1 MTASRITGAII
12 VPHPPIIVPT
22 VGRGREREVQATID
36 AYRAAARQ
44 AAAWVPEVLIVT
56 SPHCVM
62 YTDYFHISPGKGASG
77 DMSAFGAPQ
86 TRLAAQYDGELR
98 RELIRQ
104 AEAANIRAGTLGE
117 QDPSLDHGTFLPLY
131 FLQEAGVNCP
141 ILRVGLS
148 GFSPLEHYR
157 LGQCI
162 ARAADKLG
170 RRAVFVASGDLS
182 HKLKDDGPYGY
193 APEGP
198 VFDRRVTQAMAGGDF
213 LQFLTMDPGLC
224 DRAAECGLRSFQIMA
239 GALDG
244 LAVDAKLLSY
254 EGTFGVGY
262 GVAVFTMTGPDGSR
276 CFAGRCEELE
286 RARLARRKAAEDPWV
301 RLARLSLET
310 FVNTGKQ
317 LDALPDGLPD
327 EMTARSAGA
336 FVSLH
341 AHGQLRGCIGTTGP
355 TAENV
360 AWEIVQNAVSAC
372 SGDPRFAPVRADELD
387 SLEYSV
393 DVLGEPR
400 AVSSPAELD
409 VKRYGVIVSCGGR
422 RGLLL
427 PDLEGVDTV
436 EQQIDIARQKGGI
449 SSRERYTLER
459 FEVVR
464 HV

>member
-1 MTASRITGAII
+1 MPMIGAII
-12 VPHPPIIVPT
+12 VPHPPLIIPT
-22 VGRGREREVQATID
+22 VGRGQEREVQATID
-36 AYRAAARQ
+36 AYRAAAGQ
-44 AAAWVPEVLIVT
+44 VAEWNPEVLIVT

-86 TRLAAQYDGELR
+86 TRLEARYDGELR
-98 RELIRQ
+98 DEVIRQ
-104 AEAANIRAGTLGE
+104 AEANHIRAGTLGE
-117 QDPSLDHGTFLPLY
+117 RDPALDHGTFLPLY

-141 ILRVGLS
+141 ILRIGLS

-162 ARAADKLG
+162 AKAVDKLG
-170 RRAVFVASGDLS
+170 RRAVFVASGDLP

-198 VFDRRVTQAMAGGDF
+198 VFDRQVTEVMASGNF
-213 LQFLTMDPGLC
+213 LRFLTMDSGLC

-244 LAVDAKLLSY
+244 LAVDARLLSH
-254 EGTFGVGY
+254 EGTTGVGY
-262 GVAVFTMTGPDGSR
+262 GVAVFTVTGMDENR
-276 CFAGRCEELE
+276 RFAEQCEEIE
-286 RARLARRKAAEDPWV
+286 RARLAERKAAEDPWV
-301 RLARLSLET
+301 KLARLSLET
-310 FVNTGKQ
+310 FVRTGKR
-317 LDALPDGLPD
+317 LNTLPDGLPD
-327 EMTARSAGA
+327 EMTTRSAGA

-355 TAENV
+355 TMENV

-372 SGDPRFAPVRADELD
+372 SRDPRFAPVREDELD

-393 DVLGEPR
+393 DVLGEPE
-400 AVSSPAELD
+400 AISSPAELD
-409 VKRYGVIVSCGGR
+409 TKKYGVIVSCGGR

>member
-1 MTASRITGAII
+1 MSIVGAII

-22 VGRGREREVQATID
+22 VGRGREAEVQATID
-36 AYRAAARQ
+36 AYHAAAKQ
-44 AAAWVPEVLIVT
+44 VAAWAPEVLIVT
-56 SPHCVM
+56 SPHTVM
-62 YTDYFHISPGKGASG
+62 YADYFHISPGEGASG
-77 DMSAFGAPQ
+77 NMSAFGAPQ
-86 TRLAAQYDGELR
+86 AVLNVRYDAELR
-98 RELIRQ
+98 QELVRQ
-104 AEAANIRAGTLGE
+104 AEAAGIQAGTLGE
-117 QDPSLDHGTFLPLY
+117 KDPALDHGTFLPLY
-131 FLQEAGVNCP
+131 FLRDAGVDCP
-141 ILRVGLS
+141 ILRIGLS

-162 ARAADKLG
+162 ARAVDALD
-170 RRAVFVASGDLS
+170 RRTVFVASGDLS

-198 VFDRRVTQAMAGGDF
+198 VFDRRVTQAMESGDF
-213 LQFLTMDPGLC
+213 LQFLTMDASLC

-244 LAVDAKLLSY
+244 LAVSPALLNY

-262 GVAVFTMTGPDGSR
+262 GVATFAVTGPDENR
-276 CFAGRCEELE
+276 RFARQCEEME
-286 RARLARRKAAEDPWV
+286 RARLAERKAAEDPWV

-310 FVNTGKQ
+310 YVRTGKQ
-317 LDALPDGLPD
+317 LDTLPDGLPG
-327 EMTARSAGA
+327 EMTGRAAGA

-341 AHGQLRGCIGTTGP
+341 THGQLRGCIGTTGP
-355 TAENV
+355 TTASV

-372 SGDPRFAPVRADELD
+372 SMDPRFAPVRADELD

-393 DVLGEPR
+393 DVLGVPEPID
-400 AVSSPAELD
+400 SPAQLD

-427 PDLEGVDTV
+427 PDLEDVDTV

-449 SSRERYTLER
+449 SAREHYTLER

-464 HV
+464 HT

>member
-1 MTASRITGAII
+1 MPMIGAII
-12 VPHPPIIVPT
+12 VPHPPLIVPT

-36 AYRAAARQ
+36 AYRAAAGQ
-44 AAAWVPEVLIVT
+44 AAEWNPAVLIVT
-56 SPHCVM
+56 SPHVVM

-77 DMSAFGAPQ
+77 DMSAFGAAQ
-86 TRLAAQYDGELR
+86 TRLEARYDGELR
-98 RELIRQ
+98 DEVIRQ
-104 AEAANIRAGTLGE
+104 AEADHVRAGTLGE
-117 QDPSLDHGTFLPLY
+117 RDPALDHGTFLPLY
-131 FLQEAGVNCP
+131 FLQEAGVSCP
-141 ILRVGLS
+141 ILRIGLS

-162 ARAADKLG
+162 AKAVDKLG

-198 VFDRRVTQAMAGGDF
+198 VFDRRVTRAMADGDF

-224 DRAAECGLRSFQIMA
+224 ERAAECGLRSFQIMA

-244 LAVDAKLLSY
+244 LAVDARLLSH
-254 EGTFGVGY
+254 EGITGVGY
-262 GVAVFTMTGPDGSR
+262 GVATFAVTGPDESR
-276 CFAGRCEELE
+276 CFAAQCEEIE
-286 RARLARRKAAEDPWV
+286 RARLAERKGLEDPWV
-301 RLARLSLET
+301 KLARLSLET
-310 FVNTGKQ
+310 FVRTGKR
-317 LDALPDGLPD
+317 LDSLPDGLPN
-327 EMTARSAGA
+327 EMTDRSAGA

-355 TAENV
+355 TTESV
-360 AWEIVQNAVSAC
+360 AWEIVRNAVSAC
-372 SGDPRFAPVRADELD
+372 SRDPRFAPVRVDELD

-393 DVLGEPR
+393 DILGEPE
-400 AVSSPAELD
+400 AIFSPAELD

-427 PDLEGVDTV
+427 PDLDGVDTV
-436 EQQIDIARQKGGI
+436 EQQIEIARQKGGI

-464 HV
+464 HT